1 MSRSW
6 RLAILVSPLLA
17 ACTLMGANADAALA
31 AAEALP
37 PYQPQEQV
45 SGTIRLW
52 GHGSTS
58 NDFMQRLVT
67 RWERRFVGIQPGVS
81 IEYRMYGTASAIGAL
96 YEGAG
101 DLAILMDAG
110 VGVVMGR
117 TDSIASDVG
126 MILWA
131 QSTDRAEVRRLF
143 SDKLAFRNAALDFMD
158 GFEAGVYQEA
168 TPRVLQLIEAMNH
181 ARTAVQGESG
191 KAKGPQSPK
200 AGGRAG

>member
-1 MSRSW
+1 MKKPNNTPPLDDLDDDLNVTDRFGSDNTTERNKQ
-6 RLAILVSPLLA
+6 LDQAILKSA
-17 ACTLMGANADAALA
+17 ESIAGIALR
-31 AAEALP
+31 P
-37 PYQPQEQV
+37 I
-45 SGTIRLW
+45 S
-52 GHGSTS
+52 
-58 NDFMQRLVT
+58 
-67 RWERRFVGIQPGVS
+67 
-81 IEYRMYGTASAIGAL
+81 
-96 YEGAG
+96 AG

-168 TPRVLQLIEAMNH
+168 TPRVLKLIEAMNS

-191 KAKGPQSPK
+191 KSKGPQSPK